1 MKAYITGTAYYL
13 PELIEENTNAR
24 LRKKTGIL
32 RRHIC
37 PPEITAGDM
46 AVKAAQNLSAGI
58 TYWGGG
64 ACRFSDTLHAVA
76 GLFSPYNCVYR
87 SR

>member
-13 PELIEENTNAR
+13 PEHTEENTNAR

-37 PPEITAGDM
+37 PPEITAGDL
-46 AVKAAQNLSAGI
+46 AVKAAQNLSAGN
-58 TYWGGG
+58 TYGGG
-64 ACRFSDTLHAVA
+64 ACRFSDTLHTVA
-76 GLFSPYNCVYR
+76 
-87 SR
+87 